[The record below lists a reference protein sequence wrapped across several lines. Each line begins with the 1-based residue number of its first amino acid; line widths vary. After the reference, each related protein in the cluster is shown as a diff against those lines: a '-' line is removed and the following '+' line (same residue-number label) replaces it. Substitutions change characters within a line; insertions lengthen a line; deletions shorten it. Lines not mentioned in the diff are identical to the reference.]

1 MSSLPKSILKLG
13 EEVVAY
19 YGGHS
24 VGGTPPYLVYA
35 YPPDKEYQV
44 RGDLKDLQVWLQA
57 RGVTAVAVSL
67 ADLFWQAV
75 DESGFFDQIVAEEQR
90 RPGDAAVLAEVMTSI
105 SQILQGPPSLADR
118 VLRAIGGTLER
129 SVTFLYRAGA
139 LYPVFRTSALL
150 DDLRERLR
158 EAVVLLYPGR
168 VVGLYGLSFMGRCE
182 PAHGYR
188 ATIIARENP

>member
-1 MSSLPKSILKLG
+1 MSSLPRSILKLG
-13 EEVVAY
+13 EEIVAY

-24 VGGTPPYLVYA
+24 VGGTPPYLVYV

-90 RPGDAAVLAEVMTSI
+90 RSGDAAVLAEVMTSI

-118 VLRAIGGTLER
+118 VLRKIGDTPER
-129 SVTFLYRAGA
+129 SATFLYRAGA

-150 DDLRERLR
+150 DDLRERLPQP
-158 EAVVLLYPGR
+158 VVLLYPGR